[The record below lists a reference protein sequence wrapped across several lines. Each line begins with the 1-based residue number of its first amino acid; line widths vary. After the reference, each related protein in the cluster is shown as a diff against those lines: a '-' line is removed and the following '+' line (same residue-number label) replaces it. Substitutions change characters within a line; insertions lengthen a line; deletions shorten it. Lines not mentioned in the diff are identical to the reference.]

1 MHRQGPQP
9 VPLHK
14 NWLLVAG
21 IALTVLG
28 AGNWFFGTVRALPYQ
43 DYLAENPGPRRAA
56 GSLKAALLEPPDE
69 ERERRDIAYAKLDFY
84 GLVES
89 GGRIMIVVG
98 VLLGALGWTRR
109 TRRRVLGD
117 AREPRPWAA

>member
-28 AGNWFFGTVRALPYQ
+28 VGNWFFGTVRALPYQ
-43 DYLAENPGPRRAA
+43 EYLAENPGPRRVP

-98 VLLGALGWTRR
+98 VLIGTLGWTWR
-109 TRRRVLGD
+109 TRRRALTDSRGPH
-117 AREPRPWAA
+117 PRAT